1 MNEPINLVWLKRD
14 LRWDDHEAL
23 AAAFASAYRSIVFF
37 CFENSIQKSKDF
49 GLRHWQAQ
57 YHSILE
63 MNQTIA
69 PFGHQVLMVQG
80 SVEDFLLACL
90 KHCEVAA
97 LYSHQEHGIQ
107 LTFKRDK
114 AVKKLLDAHQVPW
127 HEYEHNGV
135 QRARR
140 DRRGWD
146 EAWRDYMQ
154 RNLSQSF
161 PTKEALYPWN
171 EQEDLKELLAS
182 FRLKAELEEK
192 LKDWPSAFVAIGAQA
207 AQARLQNFLG
217 GAINGYQKHIGEP
230 KASQLHCSRLS
241 VALAWGNLSLRQVYQ
256 SARDSYANG
265 QAKGDHRAFISR
277 LHWHSHFIQKFEME
291 VRMEKENLNRA
302 YDKVRQDFK
311 PSYLEAWRDGLTG
324 FPLVDACMRAVQE
337 TGYLNF
343 RMRAMVVSFWSHL
356 LWQPWQEAHYVLAQR
371 FLDYVPGIHIPQFQ
385 MQSSTTGI
393 NTIRIYNPIK
403 QSLEKDAEGEFI
415 RQWLPELAHLP
426 TTFLHQPWLLSP
438 LEEQFYNF
446 KLGRDYPHPMV
457 DFKQA
462 HEKARDTLWKMKKD
476 PLVQREN
483 QRILQKHTTSDR
495 NIERRTRTILSTN
508 RSISHD

>member
-1 MNEPINLVWLKRD
+1 MKDPLNLVWLKRD
-14 LRWDDHEAL
+14 LRWEDHEAL
-23 AAAFASAYRSIVFF
+23 RAAFDSPYRSLIFF
-37 CFENSIQKSKDF
+37 CFEPLIQESKDF

-57 YHSILE
+57 YHSLLE
-63 MNQTIA
+63 MNRTLAQL
-69 PFGHQVLMVQG
+69 GHQILILEG
-80 SVEDFLLACL
+80 SVEDFLQSCL
-90 KHCEVAA
+90 KHFKIAA

-107 LTFKRDK
+107 VTYRRDIQ
-114 AVKKLLDAHQVPW
+114 VKKLLDAQQIPW
-127 HEYEHNGV
+127 REYEHNGV

-140 DRRGWD
+140 NRQGWD

-154 RNLSQSF
+154 RKLRSSF
-161 PTKEALYPWN
+161 PSREALFPWQ
-171 EQEDLKELLAS
+171 EQEDFKEVFKPFRISAS
-182 FRLKAELEEK
+182 LEAR
-192 LKDWPSAFVAIGAQA
+192 LKDWPQSFAAVGEAA
-207 AQARLQNFLG
+207 AQQRLQTFLS
-217 GAINGYQKHIGEP
+217 GAIKGYQKHIGEP
-230 KASQLHCSRLS
+230 EASRIHCSRLS

-256 SARDSYANG
+256 SARDSYANTN
-265 QAKGDHRAFISR
+265 AKGDHRAFISR

-302 YDKVRQDFK
+302 YDRLRRDFN
-311 PSYLEAWRDGLTG
+311 PSYLSAWRDGLTG
-324 FPLVDACMRAVQE
+324 FPLVDACMRAVKE

-343 RMRAMVVSFWSHL
+343 RMRAMVVSYWSHL
-356 LWQPWQEAHYVLAQR
+356 LWQPWQEAHHVLAQR
-371 FLDYVPGIHIPQFQ
+371 FLDYIPGIHIPQFQ

-403 QSLEKDAEGEFI
+403 QSLEKDAEGDFI
-415 RQWLPELAHLP
+415 RRWLPELAHLP
-426 TTFLHQPWLLSP
+426 QSFLHQPWLLSP

-462 HEKARDTLWKMKKD
+462 HERAREALWKMKKD
-476 PLVQREN
+476 PLAQREN
-483 QRILQKHTTSDR
+483 QRILQRHTTSDR